1 MLVNLKKIRLDK
13 KLTLKQLSL
22 KTGISTTYLN
32 DLENLNRK
40 NPSYKKLNKIL
51 EVLEVTIKQLER
63 KY

>member
-13 KLTLKQLSL
+13 GLTLKQLSL
-22 KTGISTTYLN
+22 KTGLSTTYLN

-51 EVLEVTIKQLER
+51 EVLEVTIEQLEG

>member
-1 MLVNLKKIRLDK
+1 MLVNLKQIRIDK
-13 KLTLKQLSL
+13 GLTLKQLSL
-22 KTGISTTYLN
+22 KTGLSTTYLN

-51 EVLEVTIKQLER
+51 EVLEVTIEQLEG